1 MGHSF
6 FLSVFTMLISFC
18 DCEKD
23 QTHLS
28 EKHQEPDYNF
38 FKYKNGIEKEYS
50 FSYQC
55 SHPFLHKQ
63 RAAMVDK
70 IFFRP

>member
-1 MGHSF
+1 MYLSVLRIALNTPLYLKLWTQKEVELKMGHSF

-28 EKHQEPDYNF
+28 EKH
-38 FKYKNGIEKEYS
+38 
-50 FSYQC
+50 
-55 SHPFLHKQ
+55 
-63 RAAMVDK
+63 
-70 IFFRP
+70 